1 MKENK
6 NEVFYIDPLKID
18 VVEGFNQRQDF
29 GDIDELASQIK
40 EQGLLEAISVVPY
53 TKDGEERYLL
63 INGERRY
70 RALKKLISDGEEV
83 GQVKA
88 NFIDPNTTDY
98 ELIIQQF
105 MRNEGK
111 KFNDYEF
118 GLICKRLK
126 ELGMSNSEIAKNLG
140 KNPGVVTYALQC
152 LDYDPRIQK
161 MIANGEI
168 CGSDVRRIYTAAR
181 KKYGDDWQEKG
192 NEEILGLKKH
202 VDDDGK
208 VKVSIK
214 ANDLYGD
221 VKDTK
226 TFISGMKVL
235 KQYVEYFQRR
245 GGDVENLSLD
255 IFDMLDTLTEK
266 DTTLTLRDI
275 FEKALKGANKTA

>member
-1 MKENK
+1 MKKDK
-6 NEVFYIDPLKID
+6 NEVCYIDPLKID

-53 TKDGEERYLL
+53 TKDGVERYLL

-70 RALKKLISDGEEV
+70 RALKKLISDGEDV
-83 GQVKA
+83 GEVKA
-88 NFIDPNTTDY
+88 NFIDPKTTDN

-118 GLICKRLK
+118 GLICKKLK
-126 ELGMSNSEIAKNLG
+126 DLGMSNSEIAKSLG

-152 LDYDPRIQK
+152 LDYDPRIQQ

-181 KKYGDDWQEKG
+181 KKYGDNWQEKG
-192 NEEILGLKKH
+192 DEEILKLKKH

-214 ANDLYGD
+214 TNDLYGD

-235 KQYVEYFQRR
+235 KQYVEYFQHR
-245 GGDVENLSLD
+245 GGNIETLSLD
-255 IFDMLDTLTEK
+255 IFDMLNTLTEK
-266 DTTLTLRDI
+266 DSTLTLRDI
-275 FEKALKGANKTA
+275 FEKALNSSVKTA